1 MAAPAYDAPAAAR
14 RRHDGIP
21 VWLARRRKPDVF
33 ISLLAKR
40 LMSQRPAPL
49 TGIRVLDLTRVL
61 AGPWCTQNL
70 ADLGA
75 EVIKIERPG
84 AGDDTRAWGP
94 PYLKDEAGNDT
105 TEAAY
110 YRSANRNKLSVAL
123 DIASPRGA
131 ELVRE
136 LALQS
141 DILVENFKV
150 GGLSKYGLDY
160 ESLKEL
166 NPRLIYCSITGFGQT
181 GPYASRPGYDFMIQ
195 GMGGLMSITGERDD
209 LPGGGPQK
217 AGVAVTDL
225 MTGMYS
231 TVGILAA
238 LHERSRSGLGQHI
251 DMALLDCQV
260 SMLANQNLNY
270 MTSGV
275 APKRAGNAHQNLVP
289 YQVFAASDGH
299 LIVAV
304 GNDSQFRNYCGA
316 IGLPELSADP
326 RFATN
331 PQRVKNRAELVPLL
345 AERMATGARDH
356 WLAALEGVG
365 VPAGPINTL
374 DQVYE
379 DPQVLARGMKR
390 EMPHPTAGTV
400 PIASS
405 PLKFSDSPVEYRRP
419 PPMLGEHTE
428 QVLSEKLGLSAEEI
442 LALAQSR
449 A

>member
-1 MAAPAYDAPAAAR
+1 
-14 RRHDGIP
+14 
-21 VWLARRRKPDVF
+21 
-33 ISLLAKR
+33 
-40 LMSQRPAPL
+40 MSQRPAPL
-49 TGIRVLDLTRVL
+49 TGVRVLDLTRVL

-94 PYLKDEAGNDT
+94 PYLKDAAGNDT
-105 TEAAY
+105 SEAAY
-110 YRSANRNKLSVAL
+110 YLSANRNKFSVAL

-150 GGLSKYGLDY
+150 GGLAKYGLDY
-160 ESLKEL
+160 ASLKEL

-217 AGVAVTDL
+217 AGVAVADL

-238 LHERSRSGLGQHI
+238 LHERSVSGLGQHI

-260 SMLANQNLNY
+260 AMMANQNLNF
-270 MTSGV
+270 MTSGK
-275 APKRAGNAHQNLVP
+275 APRRAGNAHQNLVP

-326 RFATN
+326 RFSTN
-331 PQRVKNRAELVPLL
+331 PQRVKNREELVPLL
-345 AERMATGARDH
+345 VERMATGARDY

-390 EMPHPTAGTV
+390 ELPHPAAGTV
-400 PIASS
+400 PMAAS
-405 PLKFSDSPVEYRRP
+405 PLKFSGSPVQYLRP
-419 PPMLGEHTE
+419 PPMLGEHTA
-428 QVLSEKLGLSAEEI
+428 QVLAEKLGLSAEEI
-442 LALAQSR
+442 QALAQSQG
-449 A
+449 

>member
-1 MAAPAYDAPAAAR
+1 
-14 RRHDGIP
+14 
-21 VWLARRRKPDVF
+21 
-33 ISLLAKR
+33 
-40 LMSQRPAPL
+40 MSTRPAPL

-84 AGDDTRAWGP
+84 SGDDTRGWGP
-94 PYLKDEAGNDT
+94 PYLKDAEGNDT

-110 YRSANRNKLSVAL
+110 YLSANRNKLSVAL
-123 DIASPRGA
+123 DIATPRGA

-136 LALQS
+136 LAMQS

-150 GGLSKYGLDY
+150 GGLRKYGLDY
-160 ESLKEL
+160 ESLSQA

-209 LPGGGPQK
+209 APGGGPQK
-217 AGVAVTDL
+217 AGVAVADL

-231 TVGILAA
+231 VTGILAA
-238 LHERSRSGLGQHI
+238 LFERERSGLGQHL

-260 SMLANQNLNY
+260 AMMANQNLNY
-270 MTSGV
+270 MTSGK
-275 APKRAGNAHQNLVP
+275 APRRAGNAHQNLVP
-289 YQVFAASDGH
+289 YQVFAVSDGH
-299 LIVAV
+299 MIVAV
-304 GNDSQFRNYCGA
+304 GNDSQFRAYCGV
-316 IGLPELSADP
+316 IGLPELADDP

-331 PQRVKNRAELVPLL
+331 PKRVVNREVLVPIL
-345 AERMATGARDH
+345 AERMAQGERDH
-356 WLAALEGVG
+356 WLAELERVG

-379 DPQVLARGMKR
+379 DPQVQFRQMRR
-390 EMPHPTAGTV
+390 ELPHPVAGTV
-400 PIASS
+400 PIGAS
-405 PLKFSDSPVEYRRP
+405 PLRFSGSPVEYRRAP
-419 PPMLGEHTE
+419 PLLGQHTE
-428 QVLSEKLGLSAEEI
+428 QVLRERLGLTDGDI
-442 LALAQSR
+442 QALA
-449 A
+449 AGTV

>member
-1 MAAPAYDAPAAAR
+1 
-14 RRHDGIP
+14 
-21 VWLARRRKPDVF
+21 
-33 ISLLAKR
+33 
-40 LMSQRPAPL
+40 MSQRTAPL
-49 TGIRVLDLTRVL
+49 AGIRVLDLTRVL

-94 PYLKDEAGNDT
+94 PYLKDAAGQNT
-105 TEAAY
+105 SEAAY
-110 YRSANRNKLSVAL
+110 YLSANRNKFSVAL
-123 DIASPRGA
+123 DIASARGA

-136 LALQS
+136 LAKQC
-141 DILVENFKV
+141 DIVVENFKV
-150 GGLSKYGLDY
+150 GGLRKYGLDY
-160 ESLKEL
+160 ESLKAI
-166 NPRLIYCSITGFGQT
+166 NPRIIYCSITGFGQT

-217 AGVAVTDL
+217 AGVAVADL

-238 LHERSRSGLGQHI
+238 VIERERSGLGQHI

-260 SMLANQNLNY
+260 AMLANQNLNF
-270 MTSGV
+270 MTSGQ
-275 APKRAGNAHQNLVP
+275 APQRAGNAHQNLVP
-289 YQVFAASDGH
+289 YQVFAAADGH

-304 GNDSQFRNYCGA
+304 GNDGQFRNYCRVL
-316 IGLPELSADP
+316 GLPELAADS
-326 RFATN
+326 RFSTN
-331 PQRVKNRAELVPLL
+331 PQRVRNRETLVPLL
-345 AERMATGARDH
+345 VERMATGARDT
-356 WLAALEGVG
+356 WLAELEAAG

-379 DPQVLARGMKR
+379 DPHVQARGMKR
-390 EMPHPTAGTV
+390 ELPHALAGTV
-400 PIASS
+400 PIAAS
-405 PLKFSDSPVEYRRP
+405 PLKFSDTPIEYRRP
-419 PPMLGEHTE
+419 APMLGEHTR
-428 QVLSEKLGLSAEEI
+428 QILSERLGLSDEDI
-442 LALAQSR
+442 QALAVGPS

>member
-1 MAAPAYDAPAAAR
+1 
-14 RRHDGIP
+14 
-21 VWLARRRKPDVF
+21 
-33 ISLLAKR
+33 
-40 LMSQRPAPL
+40 MSQRPAPL

-94 PYLKDEAGNDT
+94 PYLKDAAGNDT

-110 YRSANRNKLSVAL
+110 YLSANRNKFSVAL

-131 ELVRE
+131 ELVRA

-150 GGLSKYGLDY
+150 GGLAKYGLDY
-160 ESLKEL
+160 ASLKEV

-217 AGVAVTDL
+217 AGVAVADL

-238 LHERSRSGLGQHI
+238 LHERSVSGLGQHI

-260 SMLANQNLNY
+260 AMLANQNLNY
-270 MTSGV
+270 MTSGN
-275 APKRAGNAHQNLVP
+275 APRRAGNAHQNLVP

-326 RFATN
+326 RFSTN
-331 PQRVKNRAELVPLL
+331 PQRVKNREALVPLL
-345 AERMATGARDH
+345 AERMASGARDH
-356 WLAALEGVG
+356 WLAALEAVG

-390 EMPHPTAGTV
+390 ELPHPTAGTV
-400 PIASS
+400 PMAAS
-405 PLKFSDSPVEYRRP
+405 PLKFSGSPVQYRRP
-419 PPMLGEHTE
+419 PPMLGEHTA
-428 QVLSEKLGLSAEEI
+428 QVLSEKLGLSAAEI
-442 LALAQSR
+442 QALAQSPS
-449 A
+449 

>member
-1 MAAPAYDAPAAAR
+1 
-14 RRHDGIP
+14 
-21 VWLARRRKPDVF
+21 
-33 ISLLAKR
+33 
-40 LMSQRPAPL
+40 MSIRPAPL

-84 AGDDTRAWGP
+84 AGDDTRGWGP
-94 PYLKDEAGNDT
+94 PYVKDAHGKDT
-105 TEAAY
+105 SEAAY
-110 YRSANRNKLSVAL
+110 YASANRNKQSVAI
-123 DIASPRGA
+123 DIATERGA

-136 LALQS
+136 LAKQC

-150 GGLSKYGLDY
+150 GGLRKYGLDY
-160 ESLKEL
+160 DSIKAV
-166 NPRLIYCSITGFGQT
+166 NPSLIYCSITGFGQT

-217 AGVAVTDL
+217 AGVAVADL

-260 SMLANQNLNY
+260 AMLANQNLNY
-270 MTSGV
+270 LTTGS

-289 YQVFAASDGH
+289 YQVFAAADGH

-304 GNDSQFRNYCGA
+304 GNDSQFKAYCQV
-316 IGLPELSADP
+316 IDRPTLSDDV
-326 RFATN
+326 RFRTN
-331 PQRVKNRAELVPLL
+331 SNRVINREILIPILTDA
-345 AERMATGARDH
+345 MKARDRDY
-356 WLAALEGVG
+356 WLAALERVG
-365 VPAGPINTL
+365 VPAGPINTI
-374 DQVYE
+374 DQVYQN
-379 DPQVLARGMKR
+379 PQVKARGMLQTL
-390 EMPHPTAGTV
+390 PHSSAGQAPV
-400 PIASS
+400 GAS
-405 PLKFSDSPVEYRRP
+405 PLRFSDSPVNYRHAAP
-419 PPMLGEHTE
+419 LLGEHTE
-428 QVLSEKLGLSAEEI
+428 QVLRERLGLSDEEI
-442 LALAQSR
+442 QELMQ
-449 A
+449 

>member
-1 MAAPAYDAPAAAR
+1 
-14 RRHDGIP
+14 
-21 VWLARRRKPDVF
+21 
-33 ISLLAKR
+33 
-40 LMSQRPAPL
+40 MSQRPAPL

-84 AGDDTRAWGP
+84 SGDDTRAWGP

-110 YRSANRNKLSVAL
+110 YLSANRNKMSVAL

-150 GGLSKYGLDY
+150 GGLKKYGLDY
-160 ESLKEL
+160 ESLKAI

-217 AGVAVTDL
+217 AGVAVADL

-238 LHERSRSGLGQHI
+238 LLERANSGLGQHI

-260 SMLANQNLNY
+260 TMLANQNLNF

-275 APKRAGNAHQNLVP
+275 APQRAGNAHQNLVP
-289 YQVFAASDGH
+289 YQVFAAADGH

-326 RFATN
+326 RFSTN

-356 WLAALEGVG
+356 WLTALEGVG

-379 DPQVLARGMKR
+379 DPHVLARGMKR
-390 EMPHPTAGTV
+390 ELPHPAAGKV
-400 PIASS
+400 PMASS
-405 PLKFSDSPVEYRRP
+405 PLKFSDSPVQYRRP
-419 PPMLGEHTE
+419 PPMLGEHTA
-428 QVLSEKLGLSAEEI
+428 QVLAEKLGLSTEEI
-442 LALAQSR
+442 QALAQSQP
-449 A
+449 